1 MLSGHRPARRRRGRS
16 RAARLALPIGIPM
29 ALGLTLGIVLTVSGG
44 SKPTT
49 LEQSAALGTCASAAA
64 NAGNTAPSASASSP
78 APAAS
83 GSRSAPATSASAPAP
98 AGSASAPA
106 ASASAPAASG
116 SASAPAATARAS
128 APAATATASAPAPST
143 SGSAS
148 APAASATPT
157 PCPSATASASPAPT
171 GPTVAGIPPIN
182 PTGRAGVAGEDA
194 VDAAGDPFSFNQTT
208 AQAADSTNC
217 TVSVPNHPLTAKG
230 LATPWVLGDGCTWEN
245 GDSEGVFIDATILA
259 PNGKLQVY
267 NPLVITQGTQPE
279 VAPTPPT
286 IARGSQVILSVG
298 YNGNALALVGPGATQ
313 AHCIDAFGNSLI
325 DQTPQCNAAAFYR
338 MANNEIARG
347 TLTIPAIGTGKDGK
361 ACQTTRDFALI
372 DQDQSDNAVAHYL
385 FNPGTGQ
392 TSQATAAN
400 QAALPQDTLETNGS
414 DNGLLDSF
422 IDPALGCT
430 AFTARNATNPAG
442 ASASQALNELSAR
455 QHQTGTVALLPVND
469 PQLLVGGQF
478 SLGKTNLYRTETDM
492 ATLPRGTNLTR
503 NAAQYCQNMIN
514 IATPRLQLD
523 APMETGTA
531 SPVPDEGDNL
541 ATFLAAR
548 LSASFDN
555 LSCKDYGLTNP
566 MTMTLDANGVAT
578 GATYDTTH
586 QRATMPRGSGR
597 RGGPHNWKARFMPDH
612 GHGHV

>member
-1 MLSGHRPARRRRGRS
+1 
-16 RAARLALPIGIPM
+16 
-29 ALGLTLGIVLTVSGG
+29 
-44 SKPTT
+44 
-49 LEQSAALGTCASAAA
+49 
-64 NAGNTAPSASASSP
+64 
-78 APAAS
+78 
-83 GSRSAPATSASAPAP
+83 
-98 AGSASAPA
+98 
-106 ASASAPAASG
+106 
-116 SASAPAATARAS
+116 
-128 APAATATASAPAPST
+128 
-143 SGSAS
+143 
-148 APAASATPT
+148 
-157 PCPSATASASPAPT
+157 
-171 GPTVAGIPPIN
+171 VAGAN
-182 PTGRAGVAGEDA
+182 A
-194 VDAAGDPFSFNQTT
+194 VDASGAAFSFNQTT

-217 TVSVPNHPLTAKG
+217 TVSVPKNPLSATG
-230 LATPWVLGDGCTWEN
+230 LATPWTLGDGCTWEN

-259 PNGKLQVY
+259 PNGRLQVY

-313 AHCIDAFGNSLI
+313 ANCIDAFGNSLI
-325 DQTPQCNAAAFYR
+325 DQTPQCNAATFYR
-338 MANNEIARG
+338 MANAEIARG
-347 TLTIPAIGTGKDGK
+347 ILKIPAIGTGKDGK

-385 FNPGTGQ
+385 FNPDTGQ
-392 TSQATAAN
+392 TSQATAAS

-422 IDPALGCT
+422 IDPTLGCT
-430 AFTARNATNPAG
+430 PFTARNSTNPAG

-455 QHQTGTVALLPVND
+455 QHQRGTVALLPVND

-492 ATLPRGTNLTR
+492 AALPSSTNLAR
-503 NAAQYCQNMIN
+503 NAAQYCQNMIT

-523 APMETGTA
+523 APMETGTN

-555 LSCKDYGLTNP
+555 LNCKDYGLTNP
-566 MTMTLDANGVAT
+566 VTLTTDSNGVAT
-578 GATYDTTH
+578 GATFNTAPQTGKIPGGRTGRGGRPPH
-586 QRATMPRGSGR
+586 NRKANFMPGSR
-597 RGGPHNWKARFMPDH
+597 RG
-612 GHGHV
+612 HV